1 MRGGVTTGQVTSN
14 RMLWAFMT
22 PATMAFL
29 RGTPPPPASPFPRV
43 SMALAA
49 ETIHYLL
56 THAGPPGLS
65 TADLA
70 DATGMSANQVG
81 TAMRRLRREVR
92 SYSTGL
98 QEGPAMGRRS
108 RWTLR
113 RGVSG

>member
-1 MRGGVTTGQVTSN
+1 MSAMAPSPV
-14 RMLWAFMT
+14 
-22 PATMAFL
+22 PA
-29 RGTPPPPASPFPRV
+29 PPARAFPRV

-56 THAGPPGLS
+56 TDAGPAGLS

-92 SYSTGL
+92 AYSTGL

-113 RGVSG
+113 APIG